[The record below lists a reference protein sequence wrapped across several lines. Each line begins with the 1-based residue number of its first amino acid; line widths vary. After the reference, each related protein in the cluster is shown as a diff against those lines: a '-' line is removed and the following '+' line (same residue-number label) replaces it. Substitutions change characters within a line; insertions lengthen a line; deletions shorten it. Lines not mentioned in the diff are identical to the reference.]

1 MEEKQ
6 LYAFN
11 AENEGGLNEQAGEN
25 QGPVTVLGMTFA
37 NDEKRRE
44 YFREELRKKLPE
56 LRKIEGFPI
65 GEDEDIIRLSDPPYY
80 TACPNPWLNDFIAE
94 WEEEKKKLEAEGKR
108 KADFE
113 VKEPYA
119 SDVSEGKNNPV
130 YTAHTYHTKV
140 PHPAIMRYILHYTQP
155 GDIILDGFA
164 GTGMTGVAA
173 AACAQSSD
181 ETAIR
186 ISGEWREQF
195 GKEPHWG
202 ARHAVIGDLSPYAT
216 NIAYF
221 YNTPVDIKTLKAE
234 AERILKEMEDE
245 CGWMYKTLEPI
256 EKGTGKNKHIELV
269 EGKITFVVW
278 SDIMICPNC
287 GHEYV
292 FWNQTVDHKNECM
305 LEEFACPHCGASQT
319 KKTAHISTET
329 YFDEA
334 LGKSMQ
340 RVKQVPVIVVGKAE
354 KKKIQRAPLEYDLDL
369 LKRIDQETITDFYP
383 TDALPEGL
391 KTRDPKV
398 KLIYHTHQFYTKRNL
413 LALSKLYAKI
423 EASPL
428 SHALRFLLTA
438 VSVWCTKTSRVKIN
452 YYFHGGGG
460 WNIGCLSNTLYIPGF
475 PIETS
480 IIDNFSNKISSAIR
494 ALEVLP
500 KEYIN
505 LSFTNSASELS
516 ITENSIDYIFTD
528 PPFGANI
535 NYSELNS
542 LPEPWLRVVTN
553 NSTEAVENPTQGKN
567 AQIYREIMTQCFT
580 EYYRVLKPGKWITV
594 EFSNTSAAVWN
605 SIQNALQSSGFIIAN
620 VSALDK
626 KQGSFNAV
634 TTTTAVKQDLV
645 ISCYKPSTVIVEN
658 IQSNPANEKNVWDII
673 AELLQHLNPHAKQG
687 DNTTVMAERTPK
699 LLFDKVL
706 TYYVS
711 RGLNVPM
718 DAQDFQKGLREHFI
732 ERDGM
737 FFTAEDAAKYDEER
751 RKTHGIVPMGIIVSD
766 EANGIEWLKNQLRDN
781 PQTYQQIQPLWMQAI
796 GDVRKGCILPELK
809 TILEENFIEDDGGK
823 WRIPNYEEALDL
835 AKLHH
840 KSLMRQFK
848 YIVEMAQK
856 PRARIKEANPEAL
869 REGFKQCFKDRDFA
883 TIMLVSEKIPQNM
896 LTEDP
901 DLLQYYDIAQMRV

>member
-11 AENEGGLNEQAGEN
+11 AENEGGMNEQAGEN

-37 NDEKRRE
+37 NDEERRE
-44 YFREELRKKLPE
+44 YFREELRKKMPE

-94 WEEEKKKLEAEGKR
+94 WEEEKKQLEAEGKR

-155 GDIILDGFA
+155 GDIVLDGFA

-181 ETAIR
+181 DIARR
-186 ISGEWREQF
+186 ISGEWRDKF
-195 GKEPHWG
+195 GTEPRWG
-202 ARHAVIGDLSPYAT
+202 LRHAVIGDLSPYAT

-221 YNTPVDIKTLKAE
+221 YNTPVDINVLQAE
-234 AERILKEMEDE
+234 VERIQDKMEKA
-245 CGWMYKTLEPI
+245 CGWMYSTPNSKGEPI
-256 EKGTGKNKHIELV
+256 GNV
-269 EGKITFVVW
+269 DFVLW
-278 SDIMICPNC
+278 SDVLVCPSC
-287 GHEYV
+287 GKEYV
-292 FWNQTVDHKNECM
+292 FWNQAVDQDNKCI
-305 LEEFACPHCGASQT
+305 LEEFHCPHCNTRQT
-319 KKTAHISTET
+319 KKNAKFALET
-329 YFDEA
+329 YYDER
-334 LGKSMQ
+334 LQTPLIK
-340 RVKQVPVIVVGKAE
+340 VKQVPVIVVGKCGKE
-354 KKKIQRAPLEYDLDL
+354 SIQRPPTEYDLDIIQRVND
-369 LKRIDQETITDFYP
+369 LKIDEKYP
-383 TDALPEGL
+383 TDELPEGRE
-391 KTRDPKV
+391 TQRNV
-398 KLIYHTHQFYTKRNL
+398 ERGITNVHQFFSKRNL
-413 LALSKLYAKI
+413 IALSKLRAFI
-423 EASPL
+423 EESPM
-428 SHALRFLLTA
+428 SSILRFILTGI
-438 VSVWCTKTSRVKIN
+438 IN
-452 YYFHGGGG
+452 RSSNMNRIHVNHYFNGGGG
-460 WNIGCLSNTLYIPGF
+460 WNGGNLKGTLYLPSL

-480 IIDNFSNKISSAIR
+480 ILSQIGDKLSAMVR
-494 ALEVLP
+494 AEEVLSSSRP
-500 KEYIN
+500 NIQYVG
-505 LSFTNSASELS
+505 SANKLN
-516 ITENSIDYIFTD
+516 IENNTIDYIFTD

-542 LPEPWLRVVTN
+542 LPEPWLGVVTN
-553 NSTEAVENPTQGKN
+553 NATEAIENPAQGKN
-567 AQIYREIMTQCFT
+567 AQTYRDTMTHCFT
-580 EYYRVLKPGKWITV
+580 EYYRVLKPGRWITV
-594 EFSNTSAAVWN
+594 EFSNTSASVWN

-645 ISCYKPSTVIVEN
+645 LSCYKPSTVIVDRIN
-658 IQSNPANEKNVWDII
+658 SNPGSENNVWDII

>member
-37 NDEKRRE
+37 NDEERRE

-94 WEEEKKKLEAEGKR
+94 WEEEKKQLEVEGKR
-108 KADFE
+108 DEDFE
-113 VKEPYA
+113 VKQPYA
-119 SDVSEGKNNPV
+119 ADVSEGKNNPV

-155 GDIILDGFA
+155 GDIVLDGFA

-181 ETAIR
+181 EIARR

-195 GKEPHWG
+195 GTEPRWG

-221 YNTPVDIKTLKAE
+221 YNNPVDISAFQTE
-234 AERILKEMEDE
+234 AYRILEELEKE

-256 EKGTGKNKHIELV
+256 EKIVKGKKITELV
-269 EGKITFVVW
+269 EGRITFVVW
-278 SDIMICPNC
+278 SDIMVCPNC
-287 GHEYV
+287 GQEYV
-292 FWNQTVDHKNECM
+292 FWEQAVDHEQGCM
-305 LEEFACPHCGASQT
+305 HDEFLCPHCSSLQT
-319 KKTAHISTET
+319 KKTAHTATET

-354 KKKIQRAPLEYDLDL
+354 KKKIQRAPSKYDLDV
-369 LKRIDQETITDFYP
+369 LKKIEEIKINDHYP
-383 TDALPEGL
+383 TEALPEGL

-398 KLIYHTHQFYTKRNL
+398 KQIYYTHQFYTKRNL
-413 LALSKLYAKI
+413 ITLSKLYKKI
-423 EASPL
+423 ETSSMAPT
-428 SHALRFLLTA
+428 LRFLLTA
-438 VSVWCTKTSRVKIN
+438 IAVWCNKTSRVKIN

-460 WNIGCLSNTLYIPGF
+460 WNIGCLSNTLYVPGF

-480 IIDNFSNKISSAIR
+480 IIENFTNKISSSIR
-494 ALEVLP
+494 ALESLP
-500 KEYIN
+500 LYFKN
-505 LSFTNSASELS
+505 LLFTNSAATIPVLD
-516 ITENSIDYIFTD
+516 NSIDYIFTD

-553 NSTEAVENPTQGKN
+553 NSTEAIENPSQGKS
-567 AQIYREIMTQCFT
+567 ADFYRIIMTRCFR

-645 ISCYKPSTVIVEN
+645 ISCYKPSTSIVES
-658 IQSNPANEKNVWDII
+658 ITQNPANERNVWDII
-673 AELLQHLNPHAKQG
+673 SELLQHLNPHNKQG
-687 DNTTVMAERTPK
+687 ENTSVMAERTPK
-699 LLFDKVL
+699 ILFDKVL

-711 RGLNVPM
+711 HGLNVPM
-718 DAQDFQKGLREHFI
+718 DAQAFQKGLREHFI

-766 EANGIEWLKNQLRDN
+766 EANGIEWLKNQLRES
-781 PQTYQQIQPLWMQAI
+781 PKTYQQIQPLWMQAI
-796 GDVRKGCILPELK
+796 GDVRKGCILPELR
-809 TILEENFIEDDGGK
+809 TILEENFIEEEDGK

-901 DLLQYYDIAQMRV
+901 DLLQYYDIAQMRT